1 MAVKKNSTI
10 KDAKQALDWFQG
22 RIRSAATMRATLL
35 KAEESQR
42 GSAVIGKM
50 FLFKYDPKH
59 KDKLPVYDVYPL
71 VFPIE
76 RYSDGFLGLNIHY
89 LSQIERAVFL
99 GKLERYATAT
109 NLTEK
114 SRLRLSYDLISS
126 TKYISSESRPLIKR
140 YLFSHIRSRFI
151 EIPATEWDR
160 AAALP
165 IELFVTKK

>member
-109 NLTEK
+109 N
-114 SRLRLSYDLISS
+114 RMI
-126 TKYISSESRPLIKR
+126 
-140 YLFSHIRSRFI
+140 
-151 EIPATEWDR
+151 
-160 AAALP
+160 
-165 IELFVTKK
+165 